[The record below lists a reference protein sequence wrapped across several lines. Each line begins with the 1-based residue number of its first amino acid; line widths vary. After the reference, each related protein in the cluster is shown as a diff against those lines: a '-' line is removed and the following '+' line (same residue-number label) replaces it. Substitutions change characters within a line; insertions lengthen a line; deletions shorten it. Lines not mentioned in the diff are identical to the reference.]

1 MNIRLLLAFILA
13 AMLVLSACG
22 SDDSLIGGG
31 GDDDSTDVDDGN
43 DNGEDNGEDNGGDG
57 SSLMGLMIGSGSG
70 DDFNEGELELQ
81 MSTIAAGGSTGVLG
95 TIVDEDGELAD
106 GEYQVTFHSDCM
118 EDGLAEINSPV
129 SALNGEFS
137 TTYTAT
143 GCSGSDTIQARVEIP
158 SEGTSETIIA
168 TADVEIE
175 PAELGSITFESAEPR
190 TIGLQGMGNMGIPEA
205 SEVQYQVSDVTGA
218 PIPGQQVE
226 FSLSTSVGGIELSTD
241 STTTDNQ
248 GIARVTVTS
257 GTVPTPVRVNA
268 TAVNA
273 NVSTQSAPLTISTGI
288 PEQQG
293 IVVTPEVLNPGV
305 RGCIGEEVEVMF
317 SARDRFSN
325 PVVDGTPVNFSTEGG
340 RIQSSCEIEDGSCT
354 LTWTN
359 QTPQPY
365 RSSILAYLPGEESF
379 KDRTG
384 DGLFGP
390 EEAAFGPH
398 QGDYDIADP
407 DLDGD
412 IGWIDSG
419 EPFRDDNESGNFEPG
434 VDGFYWD
441 FYQTGEWTG
450 PNELYDGALCGAG
463 IEDDSEREAFQD
475 TYCGSPNAPIGSQTV
490 IVIASNG
497 PAQIQAPERYDVGDD
512 PLVVFV
518 ADTNGQTPPFQTEV
532 SLDPQYGQVLGD
544 DSITVG
550 STNAE
555 APLAFE
561 FQMTERDELDR
572 TICEISELTVET
584 PGNSCGG
591 GVVTTVEILIC
602 GSESD

>member
-268 TAVNA
+268 TAVDA

-293 IVVTPEVLNPGV
+293 IAITPEVLNPPA
-305 RGCIGEEVEVMF
+305 RGCVGDDIEVMF

-340 RIQSSCEIEDGSCT
+340 RVQSSCEIVDGSCT
-354 LTWTN
+354 VTYTN
-359 QTPQPY
+359 QDPQPF
-365 RSSILAYLPGEESF
+365 RSTILAYLPGEESF

-390 EEAAFGPH
+390 EEASFGPTE
-398 QGDYDIADP
+398 GDFDFNDP
-407 DLDGD
+407 DSDAD

-419 EPFRDDNESGNFEPG
+419 EPFRDDNESGEFEPG
-434 VDGFYWD
+434 VDGFFWD
-441 FYQTGEWTG
+441 YYQTGEWTG
-450 PNELYDGALCGAG
+450 PNGLYDGALCGAG
-463 IEDDSEREAFQD
+463 IEDEAAREEFQD
-475 TYCGSPNAPIGSQTV
+475 AYCGSPNAPIGVQTV
-490 IVIASNG
+490 MVISSNG
-497 PAQIQAPERYDVGDD
+497 PARIEAPERHTVGSGL
-512 PLVVFV
+512 LVVGIS
-518 ADTNGQTPPFQTEV
+518 DTNGQTPPFGTQV
-532 SLDPQYGQVLGD
+532 SLDLEYGEVLGD
-544 DSITVG
+544 DTVEIG
-550 STNAE
+550 STNAQ
-555 APLAFE
+555 APLEIAFDI
-561 FQMTERDELDR
+561 TEAGEDDTSE
-572 TICEISELTVET
+572 CEISQLSVET
-584 PGNSCGG
+584 PSGSCGG
-591 GVVTTVEILIC
+591 GAVVTIEIEIC
-602 GSESD
+602 GSDS